1 MQDLFYTNKF
11 KKKSNFLLSN
21 LEMSQIDKMATY
33 DGIPSI
39 KLMEN
44 AGKKIAQICSQIMK
58 KNSFKK
64 NGALPT
70 HSFLAINRPRHSG
83 HKATICF
90 SSTSR
95 I

>member
-44 AGKKIAQICSQIMK
+44 AGKKSPK
-58 KNSFKK
+58 FVLK
-64 NGALPT
+64 
-70 HSFLAINRPRHSG
+70 
-83 HKATICF
+83 
-90 SSTSR
+90 
-95 I
+95 

>member
-21 LEMSQIDKMATY
+21 LEMSQIDKMAAN

-44 AGKKIAQICSQIMK
+44 AGKRDVT
-58 KNSFKK
+58 
-64 NGALPT
+64 P
-70 HSFLAINRPRHSG
+70 AIERGGKSPNL
-83 HKATICF
+83 
-90 SSTSR
+90 SR
-95 I
+95 KTRKEAVAYGETKGGEHPHIV